1 MTTPGKQDG
10 RAVSG
15 NESVPRKAPTSG
27 PGARR
32 HGRDVIRRRP
42 RQTRV
47 IHCPPL
53 AKQSTFATPIVH
65 ARRFALALILVI
77 LIGTVLLLAPWAT
90 TSGQSTDP
98 YDAMFTAVSAVS
110 VTGLVTVN
118 TSTHWS
124 FLGQL
129 TILALIQTG
138 GLGFMVGASL
148 VLAILRR
155 GGSLRDAML
164 MQDGSPTLTLREALD
179 YSGQIVRFTAV
190 TEAIGATILTL
201 YFWLGAG
208 LSFHEA
214 LWNGVFHAV
223 AAFCNAGFDLSDDFQ
238 SLVPYDQ
245 SVIVNVVI
253 ASLIQAGAI
262 SYIVLHDVWRSRSWS
277 RLALDSK
284 LVLSINALLVVGAA
298 SVFLAIE
305 WNDSLAN
312 TAGWARPMSAVF
324 QSVSARTA
332 GFTTVN
338 FGQAATV
345 TLLVWLG
352 VMAIGGASGSTAGG
366 MKMTTVGVVAVA
378 VVSALRGNTDVH
390 VFGRRLGAPLV
401 FRAMAVIVLYM
412 TIYFFVTMGLVISD
426 GPLLEDRFSTA
437 GLLFESMSALAT
449 VGLSTGIT
457 PELSDAGKVILAI
470 GMFLG
475 RIGPLSF
482 AYALQGRQHPPRYR
496 YPEVP
501 VRIG

>member
-1 MTTPGKQDG
+1 VTTPEERAG
-10 RAVSG
+10 RGGSG
-15 NESVPRKAPTSG
+15 QEATPHMGPAPRPVP
-27 PGARR
+27 RR

-47 IHCPPL
+47 IDCPEPVE
-53 AKQSTFATPIVH
+53 QSTFATPIVH
-65 ARRFALALILVI
+65 ARRFALAFILVI
-77 LIGTVLLLAPWAT
+77 LIGTLLLLAPWAT
-90 TSGQSTDP
+90 ASGQSTDP
-98 YDAMFTAVSAVS
+98 YDAMFTAVSAAS

-124 FLGQL
+124 FFGQL

-190 TEAIGATILTL
+190 VEATGATILTL
-201 YFWLGAG
+201 YFWLGTG
-208 LSFHEA
+208 LSLQEA

-245 SVIVNVVI
+245 SVVVNVVI
-253 ASLIQAGAI
+253 AGLIQAGAI
-262 SYIVLHDVWRSRSWS
+262 SYIVFHDVWRSRSWT
-277 RLALDSK
+277 RLSLDSK
-284 LVLSINALLVVGAA
+284 LVLTINAVLVLGAA
-298 SVFLAIE
+298 AVFLAVE
-305 WNDSLAN
+305 WNASLAG
-312 TAGWARPMSAVF
+312 TPGWARPMSAIF
-324 QSVSARTA
+324 QSVAARTA

-352 VMAIGGASGSTAGG
+352 IMAIGGASGSTAGG
-366 MKMTTVGVVAVA
+366 IKMTTVGVIVVA

-390 VFGRRLGAPLV
+390 IFGRRLGAPLI

-412 TIYFFVTMGLVISD
+412 TIYFFVTMALVISD

-449 VGLSTGIT
+449 VGLTTGIT

-482 AYALQGRQHPPRYR
+482 AYALQGRQHPPRFR